1 MPIPPAPDLLWA
13 RRAAG
18 LGLMLAVAACTGRP
32 ILPPSSSSRSPTQC
46 LAELDRLGVRYQ
58 VKAEPASAASACR
71 VENPVEV
78 TAATIPWSRPALASC
93 RFVAEFDRFEREAL
107 RPLAMRYFGE
117 DIKTIVHFGAYSCRT
132 TRAGRESEHAHGLAM
147 DLAGFEL
154 ADGRAVLVKED
165 WSRRGAEG
173 RFLRAVA
180 TEACRY
186 FNEVLTPDSDR
197 DHYNHIHLDLGPY
210 RLCVTR

>member
-1 MPIPPAPDLLWA
+1 MPTPNPLSA

-18 LGLMLAVAACTGRP
+18 LALMLAVAACTARP
-32 ILPPSSSSRSPTQC
+32 PLPPSSSSRSPAQC

-58 VKAEPASAASACR
+58 VKAEPASVAPACR

-93 RFVAEFDRFEREAL
+93 RFVAEFDLFEREAL
-107 RPLAMRYFGE
+107 RPLAIRYFGE
-117 DIKTIVHFGAYSCRT
+117 DIRTIVHFGTYSCRT
-132 TRAGRESEHAHGLAM
+132 TRTGRESEHAHGLAM

-165 WSRRGAEG
+165 WSKRSVEG
-173 RFLRAVA
+173 RFLHAVA
-180 TEACRY
+180 AEACRY

-210 RLCVTR
+210 RFCVAR